1 MDEGQAMATTRPAA
15 PSTIIK
21 RPRLT
26 KLLDESAARILLL
39 CAPAGYGKTTL
50 AREWIATRAEP
61 VAWYRGGIEMLDAA
75 AVALALIEVLRGIGL
90 SDDDAGRLTAR
101 ASRTTRPEELGRA
114 IGAAVPKASGTI
126 LAIDD
131 YHHAE
136 ASESE
141 SLLGAFVDEVDIRIL
156 ITSRTRPVW
165 VTSRMVVYGET
176 CVLGADELAFTDAEA
191 SAVMADETA
200 SLSNNLV
207 ARARGWPA
215 VIGLAARQ
223 KSASATRTDSLLPA
237 ELYEYFADDLFRRA
251 PAHLHTSLLLLAMTG
266 GADSQVTREL
276 LGDECDVH
284 LGEAA
289 ERGFIARSPGFQFE
303 MHPLLQEFLL
313 AKLHEMDEAEK
324 DAIVGRALRSL
335 GRAHRWDEC
344 LAVLAGFPGTAL
356 AIPLLEEALEEL
368 LATGRIATVT
378 RWLSLVPRNG
388 GDNPIVLLAHAEVA
402 VREGRDV
409 DAHTIAER
417 AAERSTATEVA
428 ARAHLVAAR
437 AAHMLCNDA
446 GARANAQRAASLTR
460 LDQVRTDARRVE
472 LMSAIEAEDAHARE
486 LLTTISSES
495 SPAPEQA
502 ILVRQA
508 NGFLA
513 LLADGDVRQALRDLE
528 PAMGLLPHLSDPLA
542 RTGLLNLLAMAQVW
556 VADYEGSLETVTLQ
570 IEDARASGI
579 DFAAEHALISR
590 VGALI
595 GLRRLGAAQRLLSQ
609 LGSRNARSSAFIMSE
624 VDLLTAR
631 LRVSAGDLEG
641 AELLLRG
648 PLIGEGL
655 TRSSRGERLA
665 SRGLYLAALG
675 DLSGA
680 RAAIEEARVTS
691 RFLGTQALS
700 DLAVVIVNLQEQ
712 PGGRLARREHEA
724 ITEIFQLGRLDAL
737 VLACRAFPRLAKCAT
752 ADETLVAEFTSLL
765 ARSHDVDLGRAAGLQ
780 MPRELRR
787 SEGLSKREHEVY
799 ELLAQGRSNREI
811 AKTLFISESTTK
823 VHVRHILEKL
833 KVHTRAQAAAA
844 NIRDDV

>member
-1 MDEGQAMATTRPAA
+1 
-15 PSTIIK
+15 
-21 RPRLT
+21 
-26 KLLDESAARILLL
+26 
-39 CAPAGYGKTTL
+39 
-50 AREWIATRAEP
+50 
-61 VAWYRGGIEMLDAA
+61 
-75 AVALALIEVLRGIGL
+75 
-90 SDDDAGRLTAR
+90 
-101 ASRTTRPEELGRA
+101 
-114 IGAAVPKASGTI
+114 
-126 LAIDD
+126 
-131 YHHAE
+131 
-136 ASESE
+136 
-141 SLLGAFVDEVDIRIL
+141 
-156 ITSRTRPVW
+156 
-165 VTSRMVVYGET
+165 
-176 CVLGADELAFTDAEA
+176 
-191 SAVMADETA
+191 
-200 SLSNNLV
+200 
-207 ARARGWPA
+207 
-215 VIGLAARQ
+215 
-223 KSASATRTDSLLPA
+223 
-237 ELYEYFADDLFRRA
+237 
-251 PAHLHTSLLLLAMTG
+251 
-266 GADSQVTREL
+266 
-276 LGDECDVH
+276 
-284 LGEAA
+284 
-289 ERGFIARSPGFQFE
+289 
-303 MHPLLQEFLL
+303 
-313 AKLHEMDEAEK
+313 
-324 DAIVGRALRSL
+324 
-335 GRAHRWDEC
+335 
-344 LAVLAGFPGTAL
+344 
-356 AIPLLEEALEEL
+356 
-368 LATGRIATVT
+368 
-378 RWLSLVPRNG
+378 
-388 GDNPIVLLAHAEVA
+388 
-402 VREGRDV
+402 
-409 DAHTIAER
+409 
-417 AAERSTATEVA
+417 
-428 ARAHLVAAR
+428 
-437 AAHMLCNDA
+437 
-446 GARANAQRAASLTR
+446 
-460 LDQVRTDARRVE
+460 
-472 LMSAIEAEDAHARE
+472 
-486 LLTTISSES
+486 
-495 SPAPEQA
+495 
-502 ILVRQA
+502 
-508 NGFLA
+508 
-513 LLADGDVRQALRDLE
+513 
-528 PAMGLLPHLSDPLA
+528 
-542 RTGLLNLLAMAQVW
+542 
-556 VADYEGSLETVTLQ
+556 VTLQ

-712 PGGRLARREHEA
+712 PGGRLARREHET

-833 KVHTRAQAAAA
+833 RVHTRAQAAAA